1 MLAPAPVGYGMFFEL
16 AQPCL
21 SFFFLFSSSFVLADR
36 NSWFFYYLF
45 VLIVKGQRKSE
56 LYSPAVR
63 MKKGEKKKKKKK
75 TFCIYKIT
83 SIKGTAST
91 SQCSATTSFTSINAL
106 HWSSVSDLFRCVC
119 HLCSCERTL
128 LSSHRVARA
137 SDECHKQTTIKMHR
151 FIRNRLIDTKQR
163 SSSKAKWVG
172 CSWHETWR
180 KEHDIAW
187 RFIDMC
193 VFKRIFLIHVYMYVC
208 VCVCVIAARL
218 VCVATVVS
226 EWLSRLDACRTRRQH
241 WTRKQHSSF
250 VFSCVHMCCCCYSHH
265 VCWLLYVRV
274 FVCAQGLVHMH
285 SGNEGRYGYSIENS
299 RRTYPTLPMLFAT
312 LPGTNIMFL
321 HIIDF
326 FSLFI
331 RSK

>member
-1 MLAPAPVGYGMFFEL
+1 
-16 AQPCL
+16 
-21 SFFFLFSSSFVLADR
+21 
-36 NSWFFYYLF
+36 
-45 VLIVKGQRKSE
+45 
-56 LYSPAVR
+56 
-63 MKKGEKKKKKKK
+63 
-75 TFCIYKIT
+75 
-83 SIKGTAST
+83 
-91 SQCSATTSFTSINAL
+91 
-106 HWSSVSDLFRCVC
+106 
-119 HLCSCERTL
+119 
-128 LSSHRVARA
+128 
-137 SDECHKQTTIKMHR
+137 
-151 FIRNRLIDTKQR
+151 
-163 SSSKAKWVG
+163 
-172 CSWHETWR
+172 
-180 KEHDIAW
+180 
-187 RFIDMC
+187 MC